1 MAGFADRTESNG
13 TGLARRP
20 RLTVVMP
27 LVLIS
32 YLRRS
37 SAYTSILAL
46 LEALRQNGIP
56 VVIMTGDEPRG
67 PICYPPLHEYHMPI
81 LMVCWA
87 SHIRGRF
94 LFVRPPDFGAWAEW
108 KIDPIR
114 VT

>member
-1 MAGFADRTESNG
+1 MAGLADRTESTG

-20 RLTVVMP
+20 RLTVEMP

-67 PICYPPLHEYHMPI
+67 PICFPPLHEYHTPI

-87 SHIRGRF
+87 SHIRGGF
-94 LFVRPPDFGAWAEW
+94 CSFTRPISGPGQSG
-108 KIDPIR
+108 KMTR